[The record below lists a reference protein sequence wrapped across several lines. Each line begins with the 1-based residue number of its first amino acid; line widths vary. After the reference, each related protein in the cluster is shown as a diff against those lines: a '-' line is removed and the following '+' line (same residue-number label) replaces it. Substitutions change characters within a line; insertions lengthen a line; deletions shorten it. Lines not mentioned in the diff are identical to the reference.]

1 MSVENTEGI
10 LVAASSLGLSIFD
23 LFNEVLTADDMQKFL
38 KQNNVFENHFGAGLI
53 IRTLLL
59 ILDFAT
65 GEKIQNFYFYS
76 HSESIIKQSVLGK
89 REISHSNPEI
99 QPQNGSPENG
109 HSIENAE
116 NSEEKVIAAARVSE
130 DTSEDELDQ
139 EKGYK
144 YRPNRVQLLIE
155 VTCLCRS
162 ASNCKLNQ
170 FLNP

>member
-65 GEKIQNFYFYS
+65 GEKFQI
-76 HSESIIKQSVLGK
+76 
-89 REISHSNPEI
+89 
-99 QPQNGSPENG
+99 
-109 HSIENAE
+109 
-116 NSEEKVIAAARVSE
+116 
-130 DTSEDELDQ
+130 
-139 EKGYK
+139 
-144 YRPNRVQLLIE
+144 LIF
-155 VTCLCRS
+155 TAIL
-162 ASNCKLNQ
+162 KLT
-170 FLNP
+170 L